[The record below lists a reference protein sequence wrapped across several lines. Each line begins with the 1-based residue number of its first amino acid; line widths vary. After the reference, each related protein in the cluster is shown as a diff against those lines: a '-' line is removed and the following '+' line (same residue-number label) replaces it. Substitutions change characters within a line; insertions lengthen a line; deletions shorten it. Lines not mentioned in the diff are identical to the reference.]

1 MMSFA
6 KKYIT
11 EKSKIFKIKDQI
23 ENYTLIAGNDFS
35 KDYLMW
41 WDELYQLWLN
51 EYPDVISQI
60 DEQEIRK
67 RKEMILKLGIRR

>member
-1 MMSFA
+1 MTSFA

-11 EKSKIFKIKDQI
+11 EKSKIFEVKDRM
-23 ENYTLIAGNDFS
+23 ENYTLLTSNDFS
-35 KDYLMW
+35 KDYLVW

-51 EYPDVISQI
+51 DYPDRISQI
-60 DEQEIRK
+60 DEQEILK